1 MALVTFKGWEGKWW
15 RNIKPG
21 RAAVDALVT
30 VLPGSGALGKVG
42 QAVGQRVGS
51 KLIRAAGS
59 KVRRFFRGGRSKPG
73 TGNIAAAR
81 RTIAGGSKIT
91 SGPLTLGKGQA
102 FKAGGTA
109 FNVRQAAKVGG
120 SVAAAGAGA
129 GIVLGKHVQPS
140 AAVSRASVGASPMGA
155 AHPAPIGSTS
165 SASSSSPM
173 TSSSSGTKRC
183 GCPAGQRMLCFK
195 RKHNPEAEAKRRA
208 RRKAART
215 KSVARTAKRTA
226 KAKAAVARRKSARTA
241 RKVRKAARRILKG
254 RKR

>member
-15 RNIKPG
+15 KNIKPG

-51 KLIRAAGS
+51 KLIRGAAS
-59 KVRRFFRGGRSKPG
+59 KVRRFFRGGHGGKPG
-73 TGNIAAAR
+73 TGASAGR
-81 RTIAGGSKIT
+81 RMVAGGSKIT

-102 FKAGGTA
+102 FRAGGTS
-109 FNVRQAAKVGG
+109 FNIRTAAKVGG
-120 SVAAAGAGA
+120 SVAATGVGAGLV
-129 GIVLGKHVQPS
+129 IGKHVQPS
-140 AAVSRASVGASPMGA
+140 AAVSRASVGASPIGA

-165 SASSSSPM
+165 SSSSPSPRM
-173 TSSSSGTKRC
+173 GASSGTKRC

-208 RRKAART
+208 RRKQARE
-215 KSVARTAKRTA
+215 KSKARTAKRTA
-226 KAKAAVARRKSARTA
+226 KAHAAVARRKSARTA
-241 RKVRKAARRILKG
+241 RKVRKAARRVLG

>member
-15 RNIKPG
+15 KNIKPG

-30 VLPGSGALGKVG
+30 VLPGSGAIGKVG

-59 KVRRFFRGGRSKPG
+59 KVRRFFRSGKVTKKPG
-73 TGNIAAAR
+73 VSAGHR
-81 RTIAGGSKIT
+81 MVAGGSKVTTGKLIL
-91 SGPLTLGKGQA
+91 GPKES
-102 FKAGGTA
+102 FRAGGTA
-109 FNVRQAAKVGG
+109 FNIRNAAKVGT

-129 GIVLGKHVQPS
+129 GIVLGKHSQPS
-140 AAVSRASVGASPMGA
+140 AAVARAHLGASPAGA
-155 AHPAPIGSTS
+155 AHPAPIGQTS
-165 SASSSSPM
+165 AASSSSPM

-208 RRKAART
+208 RRKSARE
-215 KSVARTAKRTA
+215 KSKAKTAKRTA
-226 KAKAAVARRKSARTA
+226 KAKAAVARRKSARSA
-241 RKVRKAARRILKG
+241 RKVRKAVRRLRG
-254 RKR
+254 RR